1 MDIKTALYSLG
12 VRDDTLSAGE
22 KRSLDEDGYLP
33 LPGILTPA
41 QVHALRNRLQELED
55 EEGEDAG
62 KEVHQEDGTDR
73 LANLA
78 NKDPLFDQVWANPK
92 VLAAM
97 AHVLE
102 GDLKLSSLNAR
113 AALPGHGLQALH
125 CDGSHNS
132 ADFAPVMKDGRRR
145 YKVCNSIWLLSDFT
159 PENGATRLVPGSH
172 LFGVDPGNGMED
184 PKAPHPD
191 EILVQGKA
199 GTVFVFNAFTWH
211 GGTVNRS
218 DSPRRAL
225 HCYYCRRD
233 LKSQTDQ
240 SALFRPETA
249 ARISEAQRV
258 VLGV

>member
-1 MDIKTALYSLG
+1 MDIKTALYTLG
-12 VRDDTLSAGE
+12 VREETLSAGE
-22 KRSLDEDGYLP
+22 KRSLDEDGFLP

-41 QVHALRNRLQELED
+41 QVQALRNRLQELED

-78 NKDPLFDQVWANPK
+78 NKDPLFDQIWANPK

-97 AHVLE
+97 AHVLD

-125 CDGSHNS
+125 CDGSHSS
-132 ADFAPVMKDGRRR
+132 ANFAPVLKEGRRR
-145 YKVCNSIWLLSDFT
+145 YNVCNSIWLLSDFT
-159 PENGATRLVPGSH
+159 PDNGATRLVPGSH
-172 LFGVDPGNGMED
+172 LFGVDPGEGMED
-184 PKAPHPD
+184 PRAPHPD
-191 EILVQGKA
+191 EILVQGEA

-225 HCYYCRRD
+225 HCYYCRRG
-233 LKSQTDQ
+233 LTPQTDQ
-240 SALFRPETA
+240 RGLLRPETS

>member
-12 VRDDTLSAGE
+12 VRDDSLSAGE

-33 LPGILTPA
+33 LPGILPPA
-41 QVHALRNRLQELED
+41 QVQALRNRLQELED

-97 AHVLE
+97 AHVLD

-125 CDGSHNS
+125 CDGSHSS
-132 ADFAPVMKDGRRR
+132 ADLCAGIERRPPALQCLQFNLAAERLHARKRRHSACSWLTPLWRGSWRWYGGSESAP
-145 YKVCNSIWLLSDFT
+145 
-159 PENGATRLVPGSH
+159 P
-172 LFGVDPGNGMED
+172 
-184 PKAPHPD
+184 
-191 EILVQGKA
+191 
-199 GTVFVFNAFTWH
+199 
-211 GGTVNRS
+211 
-218 DSPRRAL
+218 
-225 HCYYCRRD
+225 
-233 LKSQTDQ
+233 
-240 SALFRPETA
+240 
-249 ARISEAQRV
+249 
-258 VLGV
+258 

>member
-1 MDIKTALYSLG
+1 MDIKTALYTLG
-12 VRDDTLSAGE
+12 VREETLSAGE
-22 KRSLDEDGYLP
+22 KRSLDEDGFLP

-41 QVHALRNRLQELED
+41 QVQALRNRLQELED

-97 AHVLE
+97 AHVLD

-125 CDGSHNS
+125 CDGSHSS
-132 ADFAPVMKDGRRR
+132 ANFAPELKDGRRR
-145 YKVCNSIWLLSDFT
+145 FNVCNSIWLLSDFT
-159 PENGATRLVPGSH
+159 PDNGATRLVPGSH
-172 LFGVDPGNGMED
+172 LFGVDPGEGMED
-184 PKAPHPD
+184 PRAPHPD
-191 EILVQGKA
+191 EILVQGEA

-218 DSPRRAL
+218 DSARRAL

-233 LKSQTDQ
+233 LTPQTDQ
-240 SALFRPETA
+240 RGLLRPETA

>member
-12 VRDDTLSAGE
+12 VRNDSLSAGE

-33 LPGILTPA
+33 LPGILPPA
-41 QVHALRNRLQELED
+41 QVQALRNRLQELED

-97 AHVLE
+97 AHVLD

-125 CDGSHNS
+125 CDGSHSS
-132 ADFAPVMKDGRRR
+132 AVFAPVLKDGRRR
-145 YKVCNSIWLLSDFT
+145 YHVCNSIWLLSDFT

-172 LFGVDPGNGMED
+172 LFGVDPRNGMED
-184 PKAPHPD
+184 PMAPHPD
-191 EILVQGKA
+191 EILVQGEA

-225 HCYYCRRD
+225 HCYYCRRG

-240 SALFRPETA
+240 RGLFRPETA

>member
-33 LPGILTPA
+33 IPGILTLA
-41 QVHALRNRLQELED
+41 QVQALRNRLQELED

-132 ADFAPVMKDGRRR
+132 ADFAPELKDGRRR
-145 YKVCNSIWLLSDFT
+145 YNVCNSIWLLSDFT

-172 LFGVDPGNGMED
+172 LFGVDPGEGMED
-184 PKAPHPD
+184 PRAPHPD
-191 EILVQGKA
+191 EILVQGNA
-199 GTVFVFNAFTWH
+199 GMVFVFNAFTWH

-225 HCYYCRRD
+225 HCYYCRRG

-240 SALFRPETA
+240 RGLFRPETA

>member
-1 MDIKTALYSLG
+1 MDIETALHALG
-12 VRDDTLSAGE
+12 VREDTLTPAE
-22 KRSLDEDGYLP
+22 KRSLDQDGYVS
-33 LPGILTPA
+33 LPGILTPE
-41 QVHALRNRLQELED
+41 QVEAFRRRLQELED

-62 KEVHQEDGTDR
+62 KEVHQEEGTDR

-78 NKDPLFDQVWANPK
+78 NKDPLFYLVWANPR

-97 AHVLE
+97 AHVLD

-132 ADFAPVMKDGRRR
+132 QDFAPALKDGRR
-145 YKVCNSIWLLSDFT
+145 YYNVCNSIWLLSDFT
-159 PENGATRLVPGSH
+159 PLNGATRLVPGSH
-172 LFGVDPGNGMED
+172 LFGLDPRDGMED

-191 EILVQGKA
+191 EILVQGRA

-233 LKSQTDQ
+233 LTPQTDQ
-240 SALFRPETA
+240 RGLFRPETD
-249 ARISEAQRV
+249 ARISQAQRV